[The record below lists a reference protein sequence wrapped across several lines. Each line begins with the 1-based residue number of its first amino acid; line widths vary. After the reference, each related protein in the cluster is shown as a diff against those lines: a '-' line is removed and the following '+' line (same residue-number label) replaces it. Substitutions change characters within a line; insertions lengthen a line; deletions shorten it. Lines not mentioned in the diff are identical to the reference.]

1 MPCYPFAALVL
12 GSYVAG
18 ILNRDFI
25 PKKFAWYFY
34 WAFSLLL
41 PVAAYVGIKAEPATT
56 ALSVN
61 VATMLTIAGL
71 ILLAGTF
78 ISKRDWPW
86 KIEMI
91 IIAFTALNII
101 GLGFVYP
108 GLYSENPVA
117 KQ

>member
-1 MPCYPFAALVL
+1 M
-12 GSYVAG
+12 
-18 ILNRDFI
+18 
-25 PKKFAWYFY
+25 
-34 WAFSLLL
+34 
-41 PVAAYVGIKAEPATT
+41 AAYVGIKAEPATT

-71 ILLAGTF
+71 ILLAGD
-78 ISKRDWPW
+78 ILLANDWPW

-108 GLYSENPVA
+108 GLSEKPGCKTINIVKQSTNVIIRHFNPGYRFIWIRICRVLSV
-117 KQ
+117 QNCST